1 MTIIFTIIV
10 IILILLKY
18 ILFIDIILSWLPLLW
33 INFRP
38 KFISDIMDPIYK
50 KIKSTIP
57 TSIWPVDFSPIIIIL
72 IIAFLTS
79 LLLPLT
85 GSNYSELIKF

>member
-1 MTIIFTIIV
+1 MIILFTILV

-18 ILFIDIILSWLPLLW
+18 ILFIDIILSWLPLFW

-50 KIKSTIP
+50 KIKNTIP
-57 TSIWPVDFSPIIIIL
+57 TSIWSVDFSPIIIIL
-72 IIAFLTS
+72 IIGFLIS
-79 LLLPLT
+79 ILLPLT
-85 GSNYSELIKF
+85 GNNYYILIKF

>member
-1 MTIIFTIIV
+1 MTMIFTIIV

-18 ILFIDIILSWLPLLW
+18 ILIIDIILSWLPLLW

-38 KFISDIMDPIYK
+38 KFISDIMNPIYK
-50 KIKSTIP
+50 NIKNIIP
-57 TSIWPVDFSPIIIIL
+57 TTIWPVDFSPIIII
-72 IIAFLTS
+72 IIMAFLTS
-79 LLLPLT
+79 FLLPLT